1 MACRKATRLFWS
13 AARLACAGLA
23 RFPSRRAA
31 PMEKKSNADEK
42 SDLKK
47 LRARQE
53 LYEVLEDEILSIHED
68 RCLGGGNPAAKP
80 AADSA
85 ADAGILPRPDR
96 ALIDPAYETE
106 RTKAVEDVKKE
117 IRDAVRAANP
127 DAGETAW

>member
-13 AARLACAGLA
+13 AARLTCAGLA

-53 LYEVLEDEILSIHED
+53 LYQVLEDEILSIHGD
-68 RCLGGGNPAAKP
+68 RCLGVGNPAAKP

-85 ADAGILPRPDR
+85 PGAGIPPRLDR
-96 ALIDPAYETE
+96 ELIKTQYRE
-106 RTKAVEDVKKE
+106 KAVEAEVRRSVK
-117 IRDAVRAANP
+117 AAHP
-127 DAGETAW
+127 EAEEPA